1 MQFKTFGEWLRH
13 YRLQREISPFK
24 MAEALGYKRVS
35 AIYNFEYGIAP
46 LPLTKWPAMAAVL
59 QLSMEEFL
67 RIMERYSPDKVNEF
81 RLIRGT
87 AAQFDGALSGKNA
100 DGDEESLAV
109 ITPTQAWAADDHFK
123 AYGLTD
129 ADTVFV
135 TREIWEDSL
144 RMAVDLLNRRPDVK
158 LGLFRVVDES
168 PFPAAS
174 VVAAVKEV
182 KTVSVLESEVARRQS
197 GTLAAHVKAAFLDAL
212 TGAEG
217 YPEIHRVPK
226 IYSVT
231 VQPFLEEWTV
241 REVES
246 ILHHLHENGRQ
257 RHIAIKMEHAVPF
270 STKRR

>member
-46 LPLTKWPAMAAVL
+46 LPLTKWPAMAVVL
-59 QLSMEEFL
+59 QLSIEEFL
-67 RIMERYSPDKVNEF
+67 KIMGRYSPDKVNEF
-81 RLIRGT
+81 LLIRGT
-87 AAQFDGALSGKNA
+87 AAPFEGALSGKIA
-100 DGDEESLAV
+100 EGEEESLTV
-109 ITPTQAWAADDHFK
+109 IMSSPALAADDHIK

-135 TREIWEDSL
+135 AREIWEDSL
-144 RMAVDLLNRRPDVK
+144 RMAVDLLNRHSDVK
-158 LGLFRVVDES
+158 LGLFQVFEES
-168 PFPAAS
+168 LFPAAS
-174 VVAAVKEV
+174 VVAALKEV
-182 KTVSVLESEVARRQS
+182 KTVCVLESEEARRQP
-197 GTLAAHVKAAFLDAL
+197 GALAARVKAAFLDAL

-241 REVES
+241 REVEN
-246 ILHHLHENGRQ
+246 ILRHIQENGLQ
-257 RHIAIKMEHAVPF
+257 RHLGIKMEHAVSF
-270 STKRR
+270 SIKRR

>member
-67 RIMERYSPDKVNEF
+67 KIMGRYSPDKVNEF

-87 AAQFDGALSGKNA
+87 AVPFEGTLSGKIA
-100 DGDEESLAV
+100 EGDEESLTV
-109 ITPTQAWAADDHFK
+109 IIPDPAWAADDHIK

-135 TREIWEDSL
+135 VREIWEDSL
-144 RMAVDLLNRRPDVK
+144 RMAVDLFNRHPDVK

-174 VVAAVKEV
+174 VVAALKEV
-182 KTVSVLESEVARRQS
+182 KTVCVLESEEARRQP
-197 GTLAAHVKAAFLDAL
+197 GALAARVKAAFLDAL

-246 ILHHLHENGRQ
+246 ILRHIQENGRQ
-257 RHIAIKMEHAVPF
+257 RHLGIKMEHPVSF

>member
-1 MQFKTFGEWLRH
+1 MHFKTFGEWLRH
-13 YRLQREISPFK
+13 YRLQSEISPFK

-67 RIMERYSPDKVNEF
+67 KVMGRYSPEKVNEF
-81 RLIRGT
+81 RMIRGT
-87 AAQFDGALSGKNA
+87 AAPFEGALSGKNT
-100 DGDEESLAV
+100 DGDEEILTV
-109 ITPTQAWAADDHFK
+109 VTPTQAWAADDHIK

-135 TREIWEDSL
+135 TREIWEESL
-144 RMAVDLLNRRPDVK
+144 RMAVDLLNRHRDVK
-158 LGLFRVVDES
+158 LGLFQVIDES
-168 PFPAAS
+168 PFPAVSIVTAL
-174 VVAAVKEV
+174 KEV
-182 KTVSVLESEVARRQS
+182 KTVCVLESEESRRQP
-197 GTLAAHVKAAFLDAL
+197 GILAARVKAAFLDAL

-231 VQPFLEEWTV
+231 VQPFLEEWTA
-241 REVES
+241 REAES
-246 ILHHLHENGRQ
+246 VLHHLQENGRQ
-257 RHIAIKMEHAVPF
+257 RHLVIKMEHAVSF

>member
-13 YRLQREISPFK
+13 YRLQKEISPFK

-46 LPLTKWPAMAAVL
+46 LPLTKWPAMAAIL
-59 QLSMEEFL
+59 QFSMEEFL
-67 RIMERYSPDKVNEF
+67 KIMERYSPDKVNEF

-87 AAQFDGALSGKNA
+87 AAPFEGALSGKIA
-100 DGDEESLAV
+100 DAEEESLTV
-109 ITPTQAWAADDHFK
+109 ITPTPAWAADDHIK

-144 RMAVDLLNRRPDVK
+144 RMAVDLLHRHQDVR
-158 LGLFRVVDES
+158 LGLFQVIDES

-174 VVAAVKEV
+174 VVAVLKEV
-182 KTVSVLESEVARRQS
+182 KTICVLEPEEARRQP
-197 GTLAAHVKAAFLDAL
+197 GTLAAHIKAAFLDAL

-241 REVES
+241 REVENV
-246 ILHHLHENGRQ
+246 LRHLEENGRQ
-257 RHIAIKMEHAVPF
+257 RHLTIKMEQAVSF
-270 STKRR
+270 SVKRR